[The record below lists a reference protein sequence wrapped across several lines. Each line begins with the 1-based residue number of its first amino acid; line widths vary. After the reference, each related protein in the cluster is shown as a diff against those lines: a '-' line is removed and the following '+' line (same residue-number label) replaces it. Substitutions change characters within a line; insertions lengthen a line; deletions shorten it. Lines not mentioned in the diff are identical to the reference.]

1 MERARVEAKR
11 VKNREAAAKSRAK
24 KKKQTE
30 ALEKKGKNSK
40 MDILT
45 SPLFSR
51 NTSCSDDRSDGG
63 GGAASRSS
71 KCLARNPR

>member
-30 ALEKKGKNSK
+30 ALEKKGKRLQAGNLVEFV
-40 MDILT
+40 I
-45 SPLFSR
+45 
-51 NTSCSDDRSDGG
+51 
-63 GGAASRSS
+63 
-71 KCLARNPR
+71 